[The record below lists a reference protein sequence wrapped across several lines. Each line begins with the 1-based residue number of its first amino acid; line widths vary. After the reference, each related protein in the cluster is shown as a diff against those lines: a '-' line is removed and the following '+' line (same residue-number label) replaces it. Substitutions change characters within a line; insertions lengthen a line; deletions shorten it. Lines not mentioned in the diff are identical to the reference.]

1 MLSVMAVMY
10 GVAVMVALGALLA
23 ACVTDFRMMTIPNIL
38 PVLIAVSFVVAYGA
52 SLAMPGQGVFA
63 APWVHLIAFA
73 VMLGVTFLMF
83 AFGLWGAGDSK
94 LAAAIALWIGIKGI
108 IPFLLVMAL
117 AGLGLIALN
126 LVFTKTRFAVPGCGP
141 QSWPEKARR
150 GERVLPY
157 GIAIVAGAVA
167 AFAAL
172 GYFQIPG

>member
-1 MLSVMAVMY
+1 MIIAMTVLYCA
-10 GVAVMVALGALLA
+10 GVLVALGALLA
-23 ACVTDFRMMTIPNIL
+23 ACVTDFRTMTIPNIL
-38 PVLIAVSFVVAYGA
+38 PLLIAGSFVVAYAA
-52 SLAMPGQGVFA
+52 SFGVAGDTPFA
-63 APWVHLIAFA
+63 PPLVHLAAFA
-73 VMLGVTFLMF
+73 VMLLVTFLMF
-83 AFGLWGAGDSK
+83 AFNLWGAGDSK

-108 IPFLLVMAL
+108 VPFLLVMSL

-126 LVFTKTRFAVPGCGP
+126 LVFTRTKFPVPGCGP

-172 GYFQIPG
+172 GYLQIPG